1 MAHTQKSKQKLLQR
15 TRRIRGQINAV
26 ETALT
31 KGEDCSVVLHNLSAC
46 RGAINSLMAEV
57 LEGHVREHVIDRRRK
72 PTNEQIE
79 AAEEV
84 ISIVKSYLK

>member
-1 MAHTQKSKQKLLQR
+1 MQR

-31 KGEDCSVVLHNLSAC
+31 RGEDCSVVLHNLSAC

-57 LEGHVREHVIDRRRK
+57 LEGHVREHVIDRRQK
-72 PTNEQIE
+72 PTNNQIQ

-84 ISIVKSYLK
+84 INIVKSYLK

>member
-1 MAHTQKSKQKLLQR
+1 MAHTQKSKEKLLQR
-15 TRRIRGQINAV
+15 IRRIRGQINAV

-31 KGEDCSVVLHNLSAC
+31 QADGCSVVLHNLSAC

-57 LEGHVREHVIDRRRK
+57 LEGHVREHVIDHRRK
-72 PTNEQIE
+72 PTDEQIK

-84 ISIVKSYLK
+84 IDIVKSYLK